1 MSSALVGRLEKH
13 KDGGQHGSPALPNPN
28 KYDEIEYLELF
39 KERIRLNPLR
49 SISVKSS
56 TTNINEL
63 YKNESTRACLN
74 FECFRSFFRKR

>member
-1 MSSALVGRLEKH
+1 MSSALVGRQDKH
-13 KDGGQHGSPALPNPN
+13 KDGGRHESPALPNPN
-28 KYDEIEYLELF
+28 KYDEIEYLELV

-63 YKNESTRACLN
+63 YKNERTKVCLN
-74 FECFRSFFRKR
+74 FKSFRSFFRKR

>member
-1 MSSALVGRLEKH
+1 MSSAPVGRLDKH
-13 KDGGQHGSPALPNPN
+13 KDGGQNGSPALPNPN
-28 KYDEIEYLELF
+28 KYDEIEYLELV

-74 FECFRSFFRKR
+74 FESFRSFFRKR